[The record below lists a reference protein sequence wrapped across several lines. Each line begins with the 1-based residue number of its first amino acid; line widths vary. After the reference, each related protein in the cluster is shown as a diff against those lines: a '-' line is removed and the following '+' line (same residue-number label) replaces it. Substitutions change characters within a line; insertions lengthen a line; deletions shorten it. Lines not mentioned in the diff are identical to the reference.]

1 MRYRAD
7 MPFGFSEHPI
17 AEQEA
22 RTHTLEA
29 LWERVDGIEAGRQ
42 QLIDALWARL
52 PTEITEFDYTASSTE
67 LNVSPTTNELVRVS
81 SVVVFCGTATGGVLT
96 LGPLVFPVPG
106 SPSRFV
112 NWVGL
117 NIMLPGSGP
126 RKLTCTT
133 ASKLGLIIC
142 GSLVPLYGHT

>member
-1 MRYRAD
+1 

-22 RTHTLEA
+22 KTHTLEA

-42 QLIDALWARL
+42 SLIDALWARL
-52 PTEITEFDYTASSTE
+52 PTEITESGYTASTTE
-67 LNVSPTTNELVRVS
+67 LNVSPVTNELVRVS
-81 SVVVFCGTATGGVLT
+81 SVVVFCGTPTGGVLT
-96 LGPLVFPVPG
+96 LGSLVFPVPG

-117 NIMLPGSGP
+117 NLMLPGSGP
-126 RKLTCTT
+126 RRLTCTT
-133 ASKLGLIIC
+133 ASKLGLIVC